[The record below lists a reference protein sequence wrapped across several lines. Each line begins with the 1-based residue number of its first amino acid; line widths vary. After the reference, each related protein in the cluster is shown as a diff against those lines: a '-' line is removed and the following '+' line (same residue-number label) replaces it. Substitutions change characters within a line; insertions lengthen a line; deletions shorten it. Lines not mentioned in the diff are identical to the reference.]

1 MQRSIGEI
9 YEAIHAIPARSA
21 WEKGVI
27 NYADELLKAYLG
39 NRGLS
44 LEDIH
49 VRIGKITEADLL
61 RGAPNWERY
70 SRGGMALVS
79 NEDICRQL
87 CTKAV
92 FKKKMAGQVPPSAGG
107 RDWLDFQVTA
117 LTEAAKIV
125 LEAVNRRAEHGT

>member
-27 NYADELLKAYLG
+27 CYADELLKAYLDS
-39 NRGLS
+39 RGLS

-49 VRIGKITEADLL
+49 VRIGKIAEADLL

-79 NEDICRQL
+79 NEDICRRL
-87 CTKAV
+87 CTKAM
-92 FKKKMAGQVPPSAGG
+92 FKKRMGGLVQPSTGG
-107 RDWLDFQVTA
+107 DWPDLQAKA
-117 LTEAAKIV
+117 LAEAAAIV
-125 LEAVNRRAEHGT
+125 LKAVNWRD